1 MGKTKIDLKNSNI
14 EGIRFSTHKLKAS
27 LKMMQAH
34 SLYRIVEQMHF
45 ICKEEPDFKYL
56 NFLYDCF
63 TKEYPSVESAI
74 EESLEEFKNNTF

>member
-1 MGKTKIDLKNSNI
+1 
-14 EGIRFSTHKLKAS
+14 
-27 LKMMQAH
+27 MQAH